1 MTTATKTR
9 KAPKI
14 DARALWTRSKDWKNE
29 QDIQALVE
37 TLKAY
42 LGNGF
47 SFSNRSMAV
56 VAMQLE
62 EQGLDGMPYVH
73 TRTYAAWRAAG
84 RQVVSKCTIY
94 SVTWVDGKGKGED
107 EESSRLWP
115 KTTCLYHFSQTI
127 PMEGFSEDVPPVAP
141 QVGRQEPA
149 NAEASALAIAEAPKS
164 EGGSGAVVKLNKKM
178 GGVEIAFTEPPSRD
192 VLDKLDASVFRWS
205 RMNKVW
211 YAKATE
217 ENIATAKTFA

>member
-9 KAPKI
+9 KAPKV
-14 DARALWTRSKDWKNE
+14 DARALWTRSKDWRNE
-29 QDIQALVE
+29 QDIQSLVN

-42 LGNGF
+42 LGDGF

-73 TRTYAAWRAAG
+73 TRTYGAWRAAG
-84 RQVVSKCTIY
+84 RQVKKGEKCAIY
-94 SVTWVDGKGKGED
+94 SVTWVDSKGGDDED
-107 EESSRLWP
+107 SRLWP
-115 KTTCLYHFSQTI
+115 KTTNLFHFSQTE

-149 NAEASALAIAEAPKS
+149 EVEALGLAVAEVPKS
-164 EGGSGAVVKLNKKM
+164 KGGAVVKINKQM
-178 GGVEIAFTEPPSRD
+178 GGVEITFAEPPSRD
-192 VLDKLDASVFRWS
+192 VLDQLNASVFRWS
-205 RMNKVW
+205 RANKVW